1 MPLTQ
6 TEKRLLLVSGGPRK
20 DGCSAV
26 MLREFTA
33 LLAETAAPQR
43 LSFARY
49 DAYEERFA
57 PCTDCRYCRTAEGC
71 ANPDM
76 DRFWRDFETVDGIV
90 IASPVYHLSYPAPMK
105 AILDRTQ
112 RYFHARFSL
121 GKRPPIDKYRP
132 AVLLLSAGSSDEDG
146 SVAVRQFERIFTVT
160 HCTLVAHCLWN
171 GTDALP
177 DNAVMSDV
185 LREELRRSAGRLS
198 REW

>member
-20 DGCSAV
+20 DGCSAA

-33 LLAETAAPQR
+33 LLAETAAPQH

-49 DAYEERFA
+49 EAYEARFA
-57 PCTDCRYCRTAEGC
+57 PCTDCRFCCRVEGC

-76 DRFWRDFETVDGIV
+76 DGFWRDFETVDGIV

-146 SVAVRQFERIFTVT
+146 SVAVRQLERIFTVT
-160 HCTLVAHCLWN
+160 HCTLVDHCLRS
-171 GTDALP
+171 GTDALSEGAAI
-177 DNAVMSDV
+177 DDA
-185 LREELRRSAGRLS
+185 LRESLRRCAEALCTA
-198 REW
+198 W